1 MGNSSYT
8 EQSLDDIARA
18 MTDIAPT
25 LPTGGEYEVVALSCI
40 NDAITSMLAGSSR
53 GSQFNFKFNR
63 VLIPPFFVNSWQQD
77 YAQNNLN
84 IGWLESAGAYNTSST
99 QQPKPY
105 RVIETKRDVLITNA
119 QAGNLAKIQWLP
131 NNDMQYAVWGQSPQ
145 DSLIG
150 LSGPGPGVEYT
161 NPQGLPSTPVN
172 PCTQVEDAFGNLW
185 ALTTYGTCGNTNPFT
200 TNQNPNNQYPT
211 LLNPSVVPITVDD
224 GSVVWTAINPNGQ
237 GFRLN
242 PMPTQTGPV
251 WQVAAV
257 AQQRIPQFTSL
268 GQYLEPVP
276 DDYFTY
282 LKAGF
287 ICYCYQFH
295 PDPKIMGKFE
305 EKYKLWMKALDSAV
319 RQGSREEDDW
329 GFVPTSPGVMDTGFG
344 FNTVTPSQP
353 YGPWA
358 F

>member
-1 MGNSSYT
+1 MGNSSKT
-8 EQSLDDIARA
+8 LQDLVDIARA

-40 NDAITSMLAGSSR
+40 NDAITSMLAGSSK

-63 VLIPPFFVNSWQQD
+63 ILIVPFFINSYQQD
-77 YAQNNLN
+77 YAQNNIN
-84 IGWLESAGAYNTSST
+84 IGWLESAGAYCTSST
-99 QQPKPY
+99 QTPKPFSPL
-105 RVIETKRDVLITNA
+105 ECKRDVLITTSMSY
-119 QAGNLAKIQWLP
+119 GIAKIQWIA
-131 NNDMQYAVWGQSPQ
+131 NKDMQYAVWGQSVA

-150 LSGPGPGVEYT
+150 LIGPGPGVEYMD
-161 NPQGLPSTPVN
+161 PQGQPSMPLN
-172 PCTQVEDAFGNLW
+172 PCTQVQDAFGNFW
-185 ALTTYGTCGNTNPFT
+185 ALTTYGTCGATNPFT

-211 LLNPSVVPITVDD
+211 LLNPTASPITVDD
-224 GSVVWTAINPNGQ
+224 GSVVWTAINPDGQ
-237 GFRLN
+237 GFRIN
-242 PMPTQTGPV
+242 PMPGQTGPV
-251 WQVAAV
+251 WQIQPV

-268 GQYLEPVP
+268 QQYLEPVP

-329 GFVPTSPGVMDTGFG
+329 GFTPGSNVMDTGFCW
-344 FNTVTPSQP
+344 NPVNPAQP
-353 YGPWA
+353 YGPWMY
-358 F
+358 